1 MKPKTAFFLP
11 ARKGSQ
17 RVKNKNTRPFA
28 GIEGGLLANKL
39 QQLTETE
46 RIDEIILSTNDEECL
61 RIGEQY
67 AARCEKLRVVRRP
80 DRLCLDTTDLQD
92 LIGYVPEVTEAEHIL
107 WGHVTTP
114 LAGAA
119 EYDAAVEKYFAAL
132 DDGFDSLVGVT
143 ELKNFLLDADGRLV
157 NNTTPLPWPRTQ
169 DLAPLYEINHTV
181 FLAPRTVYVEQRNRL
196 GRRPKLHIMDR
207 ISSLD
212 IDWEEDFK
220 IAESMFAARR
230 KQ

>member
-1 MKPKTAFFLP
+1 MKPQTAFFLP

-39 QQLTETE
+39 QQLIATE

-61 RIGEQY
+61 RIGERY

-80 DRLCLDTTDLQD
+80 DSLCLDTTDLQD
-92 LIGYVPEVTEAEHIL
+92 LIRYVPTVTEADHIL

-119 EYDAAVEKYFAAL
+119 EYDAAVEDYFASLEA
-132 DDGFDSLVGVT
+132 GFDSLVGVT

-181 FLAPRTVYVEQRNRL
+181 FLAPRAVYVEQQNRL
-196 GRRPKLHIMDR
+196 GRHPKLHVMDK
-207 ISSLD
+207 ISSMD
-212 IDWEEDFK
+212 IDWEEDFT
-220 IAESMFAARR
+220 IAENLFAARR
-230 KQ
+230 K